1 MVDFIGTFVINYQ
14 NLPMHFPCE
23 SFSFLSPPQH
33 QPKLSASLRE
43 RLKRSRRS
51 FISPLSVAKRLCVDD
66 EENGQQV
73 SADSQQPVNNPPVVL
88 SSVDVNRNG
97 EREGSKTLS
106 GPAPKSTQY
115 PSGDFAQRL
124 RKEVKDKTETLR
136 RLKMVKMYRSKVL
149 ATFKWNIM
157 GYVFG
162 YLNQSWQFLTTGSPI
177 FLPQNDLTLLQTLID
192 KWRHCAQA
200 ALYELQSEVPI
211 DGRKASLSELIDL
224 FNLDESILHFDRTE
238 DDFNT

>member
-1 MVDFIGTFVINYQ
+1 MEITPKAAKLQRDCCS
-14 NLPMHFPCE
+14 PCSSVE
-23 SFSFLSPPQH
+23 SSPCDYKEKH

-136 RLKMVKMYRSKVL
+136 RLKMVKMYRSK
-149 ATFKWNIM
+149 
-157 GYVFG
+157 
-162 YLNQSWQFLTTGSPI
+162 
-177 FLPQNDLTLLQTLID
+177 NDLTHLQTLID

-238 DDFNT
+238 DDFTT

>member
-1 MVDFIGTFVINYQ
+1 MEITPKAAKLQRDCCS
-14 NLPMHFPCE
+14 PCSSVE
-23 SFSFLSPPQH
+23 SSPCDYKEKH

-136 RLKMVKMYRSKVL
+136 RLKMVKMYRSK
-149 ATFKWNIM
+149 
-157 GYVFG
+157 
-162 YLNQSWQFLTTGSPI
+162 
-177 FLPQNDLTLLQTLID
+177 NDLTLLQTLID